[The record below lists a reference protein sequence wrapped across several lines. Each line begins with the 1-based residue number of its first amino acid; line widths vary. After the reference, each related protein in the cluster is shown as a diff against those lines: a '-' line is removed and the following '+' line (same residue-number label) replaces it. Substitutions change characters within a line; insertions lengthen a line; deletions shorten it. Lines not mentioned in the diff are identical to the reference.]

1 VRRDASPD
9 DTGKPAARGRF
20 APSPTGPLHFG
31 SLLAALASYLDARHA
46 GAEWLVR
53 MEDLDPPRAVP
64 GAADDI
70 LRTLEA
76 LGLHWNGRVL
86 YQSRRGAAYQE
97 AVDRLAAAGLSFV
110 CGCTRRDIAELGH
123 PGPEG
128 PVYPGTC
135 RDGLPPGREPR
146 SVRMRVDDRVI
157 RFHDRLQGDQV
168 QELAR
173 EVGDFVIQ
181 RADGPFSYQLAVV
194 VDDGAQ
200 GITDVVRG
208 ADLIRSTGRQI
219 LLQESLGLPRPR
231 YLHIPVA
238 VDPGGR
244 KLGKSLGAPAIAG
257 RHAASL
263 LHAALELLGQRPPEA
278 GADPADLLAWA
289 VRNWNPG
296 RLPPATSVT
305 VDPARLPGDS

>member
-1 VRRDASPD
+1 MRREASLDSTREP
-9 DTGKPAARGRF
+9 TARGRF

-46 GAEWLVR
+46 GAAWLVR

-64 GAADDI
+64 GAADAI

-76 LGLHWNGRVL
+76 LGLRWDGHVMH
-86 YQSRRGAAYQE
+86 QSERGDAYQA
-97 AVDRLAAAGLSFV
+97 AVDRLTAAGLTFV
-110 CGCTRRDIAELGH
+110 CGCSRRDVAELGD

-135 RDGLPPGREPR
+135 RNGLPSDRKPR
-146 SVRMRVDDRVI
+146 SVRMRVGHHVI
-157 RFHDRLQGDQV
+157 RFHDRLQGAQIQD
-168 QELAR
+168 LAR
-173 EVGDFVIQ
+173 DVGDFVIR
-181 RADGPFSYQLAVV
+181 RADGPFSYHLAVV

-219 LLQESLGLPRPR
+219 LLQESLGLPHPR

-238 VDPGGR
+238 VDPAGR
-244 KLGKSLGAPAIAG
+244 KLGKSLGSPAIAA
-257 RHAASL
+257 RHAGVL
-263 LHAALELLGQRPPEA
+263 LRAALDLLGQRPPD
-278 GADPADLLAWA
+278 GCADPAELLAWA

-296 RLPPATSVT
+296 RLPATASVT
-305 VDPARLPGDS
+305 VDPDRLPGPE